1 MSMDKFTSD
10 TALALLNSTSSHNA
24 QATER
29 LKNAAQAHKAKQI
42 EDAAED
48 FEAVFL
54 TEMMKPI
61 FESVEVDKIFGGG
74 KGEEVFR
81 SFMVQEYGK
90 IMAASGQIGLA
101 SPVKDALIKMQSD
114 LDNQSQP
121 QHTPQTI
128 TGMEIATPQPHE
140 SHDKGEKTR

>member
-29 LKNAAQAHKAKQI
+29 LKNAAQAHKTKQI

-54 TEMMKPI
+54 TEMMKPM

-101 SPVKDALIKMQSD
+101 SPVKEALIKMQSD
-114 LDNQSQP
+114 IDNQSQP
-121 QHTPQTI
+121 QPQTV
-128 TGMEIATPQPHE
+128 TGMEIAISQPHDLQ
-140 SHDKGEKTR
+140 DKGEETK

>member
-29 LKNAAQAHKAKQI
+29 LKNAAHAHKTKQI
-42 EDAAED
+42 EDAAKD

-54 TEMMKPI
+54 SEMMKPM

-128 TGMEIATPQPHE
+128 TGMEIVTPQPHE
-140 SHDKGEKTR
+140 PHDKGVKTR